1 MIYLKDNRKIHFGI
15 PISFMRM
22 IKQKKNVYNGV
33 LQSLKCDIQVHFQ
46 KYIKIHLK
54 CQRVGAFN

>member
-1 MIYLKDNRKIHFGI
+1 MK
-15 PISFMRM
+15 M

-33 LQSLKCDIQVHFQ
+33 LQSLKYNIQAHFQ

-54 CQRVGAFN
+54 CQGVGAFN

>member
-1 MIYLKDNRKIHFGI
+1 
-15 PISFMRM
+15 M

-33 LQSLKCDIQVHFQ
+33 LQSLKYIQVHFQ

-54 CQRVGAFN
+54 CQGVGAFN